1 MILQTSNLFSPKA
14 AFATASKKNL
24 PVFNS
29 LHCLFFVKFEKTH
42 LQMKLHFIAYL
53 SLLLLFPVLLSSQT
67 ILKDSE
73 IDKMLTEIKAENL
86 ETTVRKLVS
95 FGTRHTLSDTKS
107 KTQGIGAAQQWIKSE
122 FDKYA
127 LESNGRLTASIG
139 YFTIKADGK
148 RISTD
153 SQLGN
158 VMATLRGTDPAD
170 DRIMIISGHL
180 DSRVSDVMNTK
191 SDAPGANDDGS
202 GVAAMMELA
211 KIMSKRK
218 FPFTLIFVAVT
229 GEEQGLYGSR
239 HLAELAK
246 KSKWNVIAMINNDM
260 IGNSF
265 SSETQL
271 RDNTKVRV
279 FSETIPYLETEEETK
294 MRKATNRDND
304 SPSRLLARYIKT
316 TTNQYVDQLDINLV
330 YRNDRFLRGG
340 DHTPFSQNGFPAI
353 RFCEMNENF
362 DHQHQDVRTENGV
375 KYGDLPEFM
384 DFEYLRKITC
394 SNLAVFSNLAWSPK
408 APVNVGIEV
417 KKLSNSSTLV
427 WEAPE
432 GKKVFGYQILIRETS
447 SSHWEKTIF
456 VTSTKAEIP
465 YSKDN
470 FFFAV
475 QSIDNLGH
483 ASIPVFPIPIR

>member
-1 MILQTSNLFSPKA
+1 
-14 AFATASKKNL
+14 
-24 PVFNS
+24 
-29 LHCLFFVKFEKTH
+29 
-42 LQMKLHFIAYL
+42 MKLHPIIYL
-53 SLLLLFPVLLSSQT
+53 SFIFFFSPIITSAQT
-67 ILKDSE
+67 ILKDPE
-73 IDKMLTEIKAENL
+73 IEKMIAEVKTENL
-86 ETTVRKLVS
+86 EATVRKLVS

-107 KTQGIGAAQQWIKSE
+107 KTRGIGAAQRWVKSE

-127 LESNGRLTASIG
+127 LESNGRLTATID
-139 YFTIKADGK
+139 YFTVKADGK
-148 RISTD
+148 RIAND

-158 VMATLRGTDPAD
+158 VMATLKGTDPTD
-170 DRIMIISGHL
+170 DRVMIISGHL
-180 DSRVSDVMNTK
+180 DSRVSDVMNAK

-211 KIMSKRK
+211 KIMSKRE
-218 FPFTLIFVAVT
+218 FPLTLIFVAVT
-229 GEEQGLYGSR
+229 GEEQGLYGAR

-260 IGNSF
+260 IGNSL
-265 SSETQL
+265 SSGTLL
-271 RDNTKVRV
+271 RDNTQVRV
-279 FSETIPYLETEEETK
+279 FSETIPYLETEEEAK

-353 RFCEMNENF
+353 RFCEMNENH
-362 DHQHQDVRTENGV
+362 DHQHQDIRTENGI

-384 DFEYLRKITC
+384 DFEYLRKISC
-394 SNLAVFSNLAWSPK
+394 SNLATFSNLAWSPK
-408 APVNVGIEV
+408 APTNVGIEV
-417 KKLSNSSTLV
+417 KDLTNFSTLI
-427 WEAPE
+427 WKAPA
-432 GKKVFGYQILIRETS
+432 GKKVYGYQILIRETA

-456 VTSTKAEIP
+456 VKDTKAEIP

-475 QSIDNLGH
+475 QSIYELGH

>member
-1 MILQTSNLFSPKA
+1 
-14 AFATASKKNL
+14 
-24 PVFNS
+24 
-29 LHCLFFVKFEKTH
+29 
-42 LQMKLHFIAYL
+42 MKLHSIAYL
-53 SLLLLFPVLLSSQT
+53 SLLLFLPVVLSAQT
-67 ILKDSE
+67 ILKDPE
-73 IDKMLTEIKAENL
+73 ISKMITEVKAENL
-86 ETTVRKLVS
+86 ETTIHKLVS

-107 KTQGIGAAQQWIKSE
+107 KTRGIGAAQQWVKSQ

-127 LESNGRLTASIG
+127 LESNGRLTATID
-139 YFTIKADGK
+139 YFTVKADGK
-148 RISTD
+148 RIATD

-158 VMATLRGTDPAD
+158 VMATLKGTDPTD
-170 DRIMIISGHL
+170 DRVMIISGHL

-211 KIMSKRK
+211 KIMSKRA

-260 IGNSF
+260 IGNSL
-265 SSETQL
+265 SSGTQL

-279 FSETIPYLETEEETK
+279 FSETIPYLETEEEAK

-362 DHQHQDVRTENGV
+362 NHQHQDIRTENGT

-417 KKLSNSSTLV
+417 KELSNSSTLV

-432 GKKVFGYQILIRETS
+432 GRKVYGYQILIRETAA
-447 SSHWEKTIF
+447 SHWEKTIF
-456 VTSTKAEIP
+456 VTGTKAEIP

-475 QSIDNLGH
+475 QSVDALGH
-483 ASIPVFPIPIR
+483 ASIPVFPVPIR